1 MGSSEEYAGAVGVR
15 RVNGSHSSSMWVTIE
30 TCSGLEG
37 TVLASDGSVKCE
49 ATKRLSASG
58 DSGRCA

>member
-1 MGSSEEYAGAVGVR
+1 MR

-58 DSGRCA
+58 ASGRCA